1 MLDHLESCSGIAVGS
16 IDRLMKAR
24 RFDHVREII
33 PPLMI
38 TLAVDRPAEAEVEA
52 EVCS

>member
-1 MLDHLESCSGIAVGS
+1 M
-16 IDRLMKAR
+16 DRLIKAR

-38 TLAVDRPAEAEVEA
+38 TLAVDRPAEAEAEA